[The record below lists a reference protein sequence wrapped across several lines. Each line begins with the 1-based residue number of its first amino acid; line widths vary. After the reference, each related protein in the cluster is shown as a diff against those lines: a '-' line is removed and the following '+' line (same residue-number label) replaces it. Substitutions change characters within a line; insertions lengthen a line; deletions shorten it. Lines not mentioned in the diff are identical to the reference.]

1 MKKKTIMKI
10 ETTYQA
16 VDALFNMAR
25 EFKAYLPSTAP
36 EGDAHPEHYGKL
48 FMRPVNEELFQC
60 AVRANKARLIRVT
73 FDGPIGT
80 EMCKIFTAAQ
90 AIKEFSALA
99 IGDLPFDAWENVYV
113 DPESWAR
120 WGMADKLTQDASVA
134 IWQALDTLFADEL
147 HYHTIDPVDLDLT
160 QVAECIKGVSHF
172 INAVPAQTMRKG
184 SRMGRY
190 GFIENTSRYCKVAG
204 GCEHI
209 LAEAICAPLSP
220 VQAIKL

>member
-1 MKKKTIMKI
+1 MKI
-10 ETTYQA
+10 VTVPQA
-16 VDALFNMAR
+16 IEALFNMAY
-25 EFKAYLPSTAP
+25 EFRAYLPSTAP

-48 FMRPVNEELFQC
+48 FMRPVNDELFQC

-73 FDGPIGT
+73 FDGAFGT
-80 EMCKIFTAAQ
+80 ELNRIYSEAQ
-90 AIKEFSALA
+90 AIKEFSALD
-99 IGDLPFDAWENVYV
+99 IGELPLTAWEKIYT
-113 DPESWAR
+113 DPFAWAR
-120 WGMADKLTQDASVA
+120 WSMADKLTQDAPVA
-134 IWQALDTLFADEL
+134 IWQALDTLFTDEL
-147 HYHTIDPVDLDLT
+147 HYHTIDPVDLDLV

-172 INAVPAQTMRKG
+172 INAIPAQTIRKG

-209 LAEAICAPLSP
+209 LAEAICAPLGP

>member
-1 MKKKTIMKI
+1 MKI
-10 ETTYQA
+10 ETTAQA
-16 VDALFNMAR
+16 VEALFNMAH
-25 EFKAYLPSTAP
+25 EFRAYLPSTAP

-48 FMRPVNEELFQC
+48 FMRPITDDLFQC
-60 AVRANKARLIRVT
+60 AVRANKARLIRVS
-73 FDGPIGT
+73 FDGAIGA

-90 AIKEFSALA
+90 AIKIFTALD
-99 IGDLPFDAWENVYV
+99 IGELPLTGWEYVYT
-113 DPESWAR
+113 DPEAWAR
-120 WGMADKLTQDASVA
+120 FSLTDKLTQNASVA
-134 IWQALDTLFADEL
+134 IWQALDTLFADVL

-209 LAEAICAPLSP
+209 LAEAICAPLAP